1 MKNYKFQLSP
11 NQEINLANKG
21 LIYQNGKA
29 VFNKETSQ
37 ELTKT
42 IQEAL
47 NKKHLKKETIFTDNK
62 SNSIDISIII
72 TFFLFKNIPNTPIVK
87 RNECFGYCC
96 LTLFL

>member
-11 NQEINLANKG
+11 KQEINLANKG

-62 SNSIDISIII
+62 SFANVLFEGLLFAFGTCVFLTIIAGCI
-72 TFFLFKNIPNTPIVK
+72 IAFINLLN
-87 RNECFGYCC
+87 Y
-96 LTLFL
+96 